1 MIIIEKSD
9 AIGWFD
15 AGFQTSA
22 PGQAGCNIQIGNL
35 ASDWNDGGLPKGRV
49 SLIVN
54 DKCPYLHV
62 IPFSAYSDTRRWK
75 RILG

>member
-15 AGFQTSA
+15 TGFQTSA

-35 ASDWNDGGLPKGRV
+35 ASDWNDGGLSKGRV
-49 SLIVN
+49 SLIVS
-54 DKCPYLHV
+54 DKCPYFLINASV
-62 IPFSAYSDTRRWK
+62 GFSPSSNHNSTE
-75 RILG
+75 

>member
-1 MIIIEKSD
+1 MMINEESD

-15 AGFQTSA
+15 AGSQAYA
-22 PGQAGCNIQIGNL
+22 PGQAGCNIQIGNF

-54 DKCPYLHV
+54 DKCPYFN
-62 IPFSAYSDTRRWK
+62 ITITPFF
-75 RILG
+75 

>member
-15 AGFQTSA
+15 TGFQTSA
-22 PGQAGCNIQIGNL
+22 PGQAGCNIQIGNF

-54 DKCPYLHV
+54 DKCPYFAMSCLSCIV
-62 IPFSAYSDTRRWK
+62 LAT
-75 RILG
+75 LML